1 MELKRINDNTWEI
14 PKHGEMKVPAL
25 IYASRKLLDAIR
37 GDLTL
42 EQAKNVACLPG
53 IQRMSY
59 VMPDAHQGYGF
70 PIGGVAAFDLE
81 EGIIS
86 PGGVGYDINCG
97 VRLLRT
103 DYIEK
108 DVTARRK
115 ELLAEI
121 FKEVPAGVGKGGVTK
136 LSQSVLKEILVKGAG
151 WAVENGYGTSN
162 DLQMTEEQGR
172 MKDADGT
179 YVSHRA
185 LERGIPQLGT
195 LGAGNHFLE
204 IQRVDRIYDDDVAK
218 VFGIDAEGQIL
229 VMIHCGS
236 RGLGHQVASDYIQ
249 SMENTFG
256 IKGLPDRE
264 LIHAP
269 IKSSLGQQYYRS
281 MSAAVN
287 YAFANRQ
294 MIAHW
299 VRDVFKKVLGSSQG
313 MRQVYDVCHNV
324 AKIEKHTVEGREK
337 DLCIHRKG
345 ATRSFGPGRIEI
357 PEAYRAV
364 GQPVI
369 IPGSMGTASY
379 ILLGTPGAEALSFS
393 STAHGAGRL
402 MSRHEAIRRFRGEQ
416 IRDDLAKKGIELQ
429 STSWK
434 GIAEEA
440 PAAYKDVDEVVRV
453 SHEVGIG
460 RLVARVVPV
469 GVMKG

>member
-1 MELKRINDNTWEI
+1 
-14 PKHGEMKVPAL
+14 
-25 IYASRKLLDAIR
+25 
-37 GDLTL
+37 
-42 EQAKNVACLPG
+42 
-53 IQRMSY
+53 
-59 VMPDAHQGYGF
+59 
-70 PIGGVAAFDLE
+70 
-81 EGIIS
+81 
-86 PGGVGYDINCG
+86 
-97 VRLLRT
+97 
-103 DYIEK
+103 
-108 DVTARRK
+108 
-115 ELLAEI
+115 
-121 FKEVPAGVGKGGVTK
+121 
-136 LSQSVLKEILVKGAG
+136 
-151 WAVENGYGTSN
+151 
-162 DLQMTEEQGR
+162 MTEEQGR
-172 MKDADGT
+172 MKDADAT

-204 IQRVDRIYDDDVAK
+204 IQKVDRIYDDAVAK

-249 SMENTFG
+249 SMENAFG

-269 IKSSLGQQYYRS
+269 IKSSPGQQYYRS

-299 VRDVFKKVLGSSQG
+299 VRNVFKKVLGSSQG

-337 DLCIHRKG
+337 YLCIHRKG

-379 ILLGTPGAEALSFS
+379 ILLGTPEAEELSFS

-416 IRDDLAKKGIELQ
+416 IRDDLAKRGIELQ

-434 GIAEEA
+434 GVAEEA